1 MKVSL
6 FFLLVVIGLYFSEGN
21 ADQQSVDFVEP
32 KNGDVLSSPFQVKFA
47 VHGMQVAPAGDLSAN
62 TGHHH
67 LLINAESIARGKVVP
82 ADERHIHFGKGQ
94 TETSV
99 KLPSGQYKLT
109 LQFANGLHES
119 FGEMM
124 SKTIEVTVK

>member
-1 MKVSL
+1 MKIFQVW
-6 FFLLVVIGLYFSEGN
+6 LLILLSCYCSAVIAEE
-21 ADQQSVDFVEP
+21 QSVDFAEP
-32 KNGDVLSSPFQVKFA
+32 KNGEVLSSPFKVKFL
-47 VHGMQVAPAGDLSAN
+47 VTGMQVSPAGNLSAN

-67 LLINAESIARGKVVP
+67 LLINAEAIERGKVVP

-94 TETSV
+94 TETIV
-99 KLPSGQYKLT
+99 NLPSGQYQLT

-119 FGEMM
+119 FGEQM

>member
-1 MKVSL
+1 MK
-6 FFLLVVIGLYFSEGN
+6 FFYYLLLVLVSFYCSAVIAEN
-21 ADQQSVDFVEP
+21 QSVDFAEP
-32 KNGDVLSSPFQVKFA
+32 KNGEVLSSPFKVKFL
-47 VHGMQVAPAGDLSAN
+47 VTGMQVSPAGNLSAN

-67 LLINAESIARGKVVP
+67 LLINAEAIEQGKVVP

-94 TETSV
+94 TETILN
-99 KLPSGQYKLT
+99 LPSGQYQLT

-119 FGEMM
+119 FGEQM